1 MSEPGSGRPLEWVAR
16 LTRPDIWAMRPYS
29 SARTEGDQ
37 SARVL
42 LDANE
47 NPYPP
52 YPGTEREVGLN
63 RYPEPQPRA
72 LVERFAELY
81 GTEPERVFL
90 ARGADEG
97 IDLLVRAFCAAG
109 KDGIVTTPPSFVM
122 YETAARIQGAHVHEV
137 PLIRDLTFRLDLH
150 GMLRTVRQHPG
161 TKLVFV
167 CSPNNPSGNLMGR
180 GEILRLATEL
190 EGRALVVVD
199 ELYVD
204 YSGAPSLAAE
214 LPAHDNL
221 VVLRSLSKEYSL
233 AGERCGITLAHPDVV
248 AVLRRIMPPYP
259 LPSSVIRSVAA
270 AITSDGIAY
279 GRKNI
284 ELVLTERDRV
294 AAALEASPGIRGVYP
309 SDANFLLARAVDGPR
324 LVTTLAG
331 QGVKIRDRGSVLA
344 DAVRISI
351 GTQEDN
357 DALLAGLAAYERE
370 L

>member
-1 MSEPGSGRPLEWVAR
+1 MNEPLEWVKR
-16 LTRPDIWAMRPYS
+16 LTRPDVWAMRPYS

-37 SARVL
+37 SARVF

-52 YPGTEREVGLN
+52 YPATPAEDGLN

-72 LVERFAELY
+72 LVERFAALY
-81 GTEPERVFL
+81 GVDPSRVFL
-90 ARGADEG
+90 SRGADEA

-137 PLIRDLTFRLDLH
+137 PLIRDLNFRLDVA
-150 GMLRTVRQHPG
+150 GMLRTVRQQPG
-161 TKLVFV
+161 AKLVFV
-167 CSPNNPSGNLMGR
+167 CSPNNPSGNLMER
-180 GEILRLATEL
+180 AEVLRLVSEL
-190 EGRALVVVD
+190 AGRALVVVD

-214 LPAHDNL
+214 LDRHDNL

-233 AGERCGITLAHPDVV
+233 AGERCGITLAHPDVIG
-248 AVLRRIMPPYP
+248 VLRRIMAPYP
-259 LPSSVIRSVAA
+259 LPSTVIRAVAA
-270 AITSDGIAY
+270 AISQDGIAH

-284 ELVLTERDRV
+284 ERVLAERERV

-309 SDANFLLARAVDGPR
+309 SDANFLLARAVDGPL
-324 LVTTLAG
+324 LVATLAG
-331 QGVKIRDRGSVLA
+331 RGVKIRDRGAVQA

-351 GTQEDN
+351 GTPEDD
-357 DALLAGLAAYERE
+357 DALLAGLAEYESR